1 MDDHGDSAT
10 EHGVGSKLCTMPH
23 AVVSAITSNSN
34 SLTDSFHFCQQL
46 GLIFFPVD
54 KDGGKQLALKYTY
67 KQYFS
72 VKGQVN
78 IYLYRAVI

>member
-1 MDDHGDSAT
+1 MNDHGDSAT

-67 KQYFS
+67 NNTL
-72 VKGQVN
+72 VLKGK
-78 IYLYRAVI
+78 